1 MVGVVAGMAR
11 PRLGA
16 YARPARFTL
25 LPWLG
30 VGALANVSS
39 TFLHDP
45 VAPIALAASLA
56 VLIAVAVANR
66 HITGL
71 AVIALGLGLN
81 LVAVALNEGMPVR
94 PSALVRAH
102 VVKAAELPTTT
113 LRGPRHLESAGDA
126 LAVLGDVLP
135 LPLTREVLSFG
146 DLLVIVG
153 AADALRALARRR
165 ARRWTAADREAYVW
179 RQQVTST
186 SVAHVW
192 GTAPNGRPE
201 SGSQYS
207 AKPDDA
213 TPAASEA
220 ASASATVV
228 LPDLVAA
235 THSR

>member
-126 LAVLGDVLP
+126 LHRIVEANDAQRLVSQCFRRPIRHPHRTGDDIHLP
-135 LPLTREVLSFG
+135 AGVEESAHHVERPFR
-146 DLLVIVG
+146 VG
-153 AADALRALARRR
+153 
-165 ARRWTAADREAYVW
+165 
-179 RQQVTST
+179 
-186 SVAHVW
+186 
-192 GTAPNGRPE
+192 
-201 SGSQYS
+201 
-207 AKPDDA
+207 
-213 TPAASEA
+213 
-220 ASASATVV
+220 
-228 LPDLVAA
+228 VAA
-235 THSR
+235 GRKSVRQNQ